1 MLPLPSLRVPGAWS
15 LWLALSLLF
24 AATAAQA
31 ASQTLATAWVRQ
43 GPGAPVAVELP
54 WTGQTPHNW
63 LQLRF
68 DHPPGRAE
76 QQALWLPSSCLLRE
90 LRVNGVPLWLDQAP
104 TGCQGS
110 LLLALPA
117 ELLRA
122 QDNLLEIELGSEQ
135 DASAA
140 RPARLD
146 SPSVGDWQTLLQEHE
161 QRHAL
166 QDLLPIGVA
175 GALLGLSL
183 MTGLLA
189 LSHRA
194 ERRLLWLAA
203 GMLCWALVL
212 WPAGAAPLLLSPPL
226 GARALAASL
235 GCACWAILLSRHL
248 GLRSRW
254 TDPALLTLGLG
265 LGLGLQGW
273 THWPA
278 KLQWALWA
286 LLLSGLSAWFLIRRL
301 RTWWRHGPRSG
312 WPELLQHGLLP
323 FGVSA
328 ALLGCLIPWAL
339 NRGGGAGEIVA
350 MLLGL
355 YALSLALGFAHLRI
369 LAEQRARLTELR
381 MHERLTEQE
390 HQHRVQSERHL
401 EQVTER
407 ERKRIAAD
415 LHDDLGAKLLTIVH
429 TSDNER
435 ISTLAREALE
445 EMRLSVR
452 GLTGR
457 PVQLLDAVGDWR
469 AEVVSRLNQANIEA
483 EWLSLGEDVVHTLA
497 ARSYVQTTR
506 VIREAISNVI
516 KHSGASRC
524 VVRCQL
530 LDDDFQIVIQDN
542 GRGVPTGNEGRLDK
556 GHGMSS
562 MKSRAKQMAGQCLV
576 ESGPGWG
583 TLIRL
588 TIPL

>member
-1 MLPLPSLRVPGAWS
+1 MLMPPFLRIPGTWV
-15 LWLALSLLF
+15 LWLVLTLSLL
-24 AATAAQA
+24 TSSAQA
-31 ASQTLATAWVRQ
+31 GSQTLNNAWVLQPSEPPRS
-43 GPGAPVAVELP
+43 VALP
-54 WTGQTPHNW
+54 WAGSPTGSS

-68 DHPPGRAE
+68 NHARGHTE

-90 LRVNGVPLWLDQAP
+90 LRVNGVPLWLDKHP
-104 TGCQGS
+104 SGCQGS

-122 QDNLLEIELGSEQ
+122 QDNLLEVDLGDATRPEQ
-135 DASAA
+135 PH
-140 RPARLD
+140 PARLD
-146 SPSVGDWQTLLQEHE
+146 SPSIGDWQSLLQAHE

-166 QDLLPIGVA
+166 QDLLPIAVG
-175 GALLGLSL
+175 GGLMGLALA
-183 MTGLLA
+183 TGLLA

-203 GMLCWALVL
+203 CMVCWALVM
-212 WPAGAAPLLLSPPL
+212 WPAAASPLLLSPPM

-235 GCACWAILLSRHL
+235 CGAGWSLLLTRHL
-248 GLRSRW
+248 GWRSRW
-254 TDPALLTLGLG
+254 SDPILLALGLG
-265 LGLGLQGW
+265 LGLLPNLPSGF
-273 THWPA
+273 A
-278 KLQWALWA
+278 WAPWASWA
-286 LLLSGLSAWFLIRRL
+286 LLLGALSAWFLARRL
-301 RTWWRHGPRSG
+301 RSWWRQGPRKA

-328 ALLGCLIPWAL
+328 TLLACLIPWSL
-339 NRGGGAGEIVA
+339 GRGAAAELVA
-350 MLLGL
+350 MLLSL
-355 YALSLALGFAHLRI
+355 YALSLMLGFAHLRI

-483 EWLSLGEDVVHTLA
+483 EWLSLGEEVVHTLA

-516 KHSGASRC
+516 KHSGATRC
-524 VVRCQL
+524 VVRCLL

-542 GRGVPTGNEGRLDK
+542 GRGVPTGGDGRLDK

-562 MKSRAKQMAGQCLV
+562 MKSRAKQMEGQCLV